1 MKLFLLKAQ
10 LATTTPP
17 EEGVKEMTEAEREKV
32 TSYEEA
38 FEKIYEETGV
48 NTMQVGCHVAIQAN

>member
-1 MKLFLLKAQ
+1 MA
-10 LATTTPP
+10 ATPP
-17 EEGVKEMTEAEREKV
+17 EEGIKEMTEAEREKV

-48 NTMQVGCHVAIQAN
+48 KTMQVIIIIIITKSV